1 MCVSRRIRGFV
12 LRYLPGDIM
21 EIIVNTQKSFVE
33 EVALLRVDSYITE
46 LKERLLLFY
55 PLAEI
60 TVTAEERR
68 NYIEVNDPVN
78 ITDEQTVSTITDEI
92 FNSGLWRN

>member
-1 MCVSRRIRGFV
+1 
-12 LRYLPGDIM
+12 M

-33 EVALLRVDSYITE
+33 EVGPLRLDSYITE

-55 PLAEI
+55 PSAEI
-60 TVTAEERR
+60 TVTEEERR
-68 NYIEVNDPVN
+68 NYIKVNDPVK

-92 FNSGLWRN
+92 FNSGWWRN

>member
-1 MCVSRRIRGFV
+1 
-12 LRYLPGDIM
+12 M

-33 EVALLRVDSYITE
+33 GVNPLRVDSFITE

-55 PLAEI
+55 PSAEV

-68 NYIEVNDPVN
+68 NYIEVNDPVST
-78 ITDEQTVSTITDEI
+78 TDKQTVGTITDEI
-92 FNSGLWRN
+92 FNSGDWRV

>member
-1 MCVSRRIRGFV
+1 
-12 LRYLPGDIM
+12 M

-33 EVALLRVDSYITE
+33 GVAPLRVDYYITE
-46 LKERLLLFY
+46 LKKRLLLFY
-55 PLAEI
+55 PSAEI

-68 NYIEVNDPVN
+68 NYIEVNYPLN

-92 FNSGLWRN
+92 FNSGEWRL

>member
-1 MCVSRRIRGFV
+1 
-12 LRYLPGDIM
+12 M
-21 EIIVNTQKSFVE
+21 EIIVNTQKSFLE
-33 EVALLRVDSYITE
+33 WVAPLRVDSYIAE

-55 PLAEI
+55 PSAEI
-60 TVTAEERR
+60 TVTAEEMR

-92 FNSGLWRN
+92 FNSGDWRL

>member
-1 MCVSRRIRGFV
+1 
-12 LRYLPGDIM
+12 M
-21 EIIVNTQKSFVE
+21 EIIVNTQKLFVE
-33 EVALLRVDSYITE
+33 EVAPLRLDSYITE

-55 PLAEI
+55 PSAEI

-68 NYIEVNDPVN
+68 NYIKVNDPVK

-92 FNSGLWRN
+92 FNSGKWRL

>member
-1 MCVSRRIRGFV
+1 
-12 LRYLPGDIM
+12 M

-33 EVALLRVDSYITE
+33 GVNPLRVDSFITE

-55 PLAEI
+55 PSAEI

-68 NYIEVNDPVN
+68 NYIEVNNPVST
-78 ITDEQTVSTITDEI
+78 TDKQTVGTITDEI
-92 FNSGLWRN
+92 FNSGDWRV

>member
-1 MCVSRRIRGFV
+1 
-12 LRYLPGDIM
+12 M

-33 EVALLRVDSYITE
+33 AVVPLHVDYYITE
-46 LKERLLLFY
+46 LKGRLLFFY
-55 PLAEI
+55 PSAKI

-78 ITDEQTVSTITDEI
+78 ITDEQKVSTITDEI
-92 FNSGLWRN
+92 FNSGDWRF

>member
-1 MCVSRRIRGFV
+1 
-12 LRYLPGDIM
+12 M
-21 EIIVNTQKSFVE
+21 EIVINFNKSVLECVNGNGVGLFISE
-33 EVALLRVDSYITE
+33 LTE
-46 LKERLLLFY
+46 RIGSFY
-55 PLAEI
+55 PLASL

-92 FNSGLWRN
+92 FNSGWWRN

>member
-1 MCVSRRIRGFV
+1 
-12 LRYLPGDIM
+12 M

-33 EVALLRVDSYITE
+33 EVAPLRLDSYITE

-55 PLAEI
+55 PSAEI

-92 FNSGLWRN
+92 FNSGWWRN

>member
-1 MCVSRRIRGFV
+1 
-12 LRYLPGDIM
+12 M

-33 EVALLRVDSYITE
+33 GVNPLRVDSFITE

-55 PLAEI
+55 PSAEI

-68 NYIEVNDPVN
+68 NNVEVNDPEN
-78 ITDEQTVSTITDEI
+78 ITDKQTVSTITDEI
-92 FNSGLWRN
+92 FNSGEWRL

>member
-1 MCVSRRIRGFV
+1 MCVSQQIPGFV
-12 LRYLPGDIM
+12 LHWQHGDIM

-33 EVALLRVDSYITE
+33 EVAPLHVDSYIAE
-46 LKERLLLFY
+46 LKERLLFFY
-55 PLAEI
+55 PSAEI

>member
-1 MCVSRRIRGFV
+1 
-12 LRYLPGDIM
+12 M

-33 EVALLRVDSYITE
+33 GVNPLRVDSFITE

-55 PLAEI
+55 PSAEI

-68 NYIEVNDPVN
+68 NYIEVNDPVST
-78 ITDEQTVSTITDEI
+78 TDKQTVGTITDEI
-92 FNSGLWRN
+92 FNSGDWRV

>member
-1 MCVSRRIRGFV
+1 M
-12 LRYLPGDIM
+12 DIV
-21 EIIVNTQKSFVE
+21 INVQKSLIE
-33 EVALLRVDSYITE
+33 EVAPDKVEVYIAE
-46 LKERLLLFY
+46 LKNRLALFY
-55 PLAEI
+55 TSAEI

-92 FNSGLWRN
+92 FNSGWWRN

>member
-1 MCVSRRIRGFV
+1 
-12 LRYLPGDIM
+12 M

-33 EVALLRVDSYITE
+33 EVGPLRLDSYITE

-55 PLAEI
+55 PSSEI

-68 NYIEVNDPVN
+68 NYIKVNDPVK

-92 FNSGLWRN
+92 FNSGDWRL

>member
-1 MCVSRRIRGFV
+1 
-12 LRYLPGDIM
+12 M

-33 EVALLRVDSYITE
+33 GVAPLRVDSYITE
-46 LKERLLLFY
+46 LKERLLFFY
-55 PLAEI
+55 PSAEV

-78 ITDEQTVSTITDEI
+78 ITDEQTVSTVTDEI
-92 FNSGLWRN
+92 FNSGDWRL